1 MAKQLI
7 YNDEARK
14 AMKNGVDKLAN
25 AVKVTLGPKGRYV
38 VLDKKFGSPAVTN
51 DGVTIAKEIE
61 LEDPFENMGAQLVK
75 EVASKTNDIA
85 GDGTTTATVLAQSLI
100 NEGLKNITAGANANH
115 IKRGIDKA
123 VSLVIAEIKKNA
135 KQVKN
140 KEEIAQI
147 ASISA
152 SDKEIGNLIADAME
166 KVGKDGVITVE
177 EGKSSDTSLDVVEGM
192 QFDRGYNSPYFV
204 TDTERMQG
212 ILEDPYIILT
222 DKKISSMQEILPLL
236 EKVVQTGKP
245 FLIIAEDIEGEALAT
260 LVLNKI
266 RGTLKVIAVK
276 APGFGDRRKE
286 MLQDLAI
293 LTGGSVI
300 SEEVGL
306 KLDNVTL
313 ELLGQAKRVVV
324 DKENT
329 TIVSGLGDKKE
340 IQSRIAQIRK
350 QIEDTK
356 SDYDKEKLQERLAK
370 LVGGVA
376 VINVGAATEAA
387 MKTKKF
393 KVEDA
398 LNATRAGV
406 EEGIVS
412 GGGVAL
418 LKAQSVLEKL
428 QTQDADEKTGID
440 IVLKALEGP
449 IRMIVENAGLEASI
463 IIDKIK
469 NSKDA
474 SYGYNA
480 DNNEYVDMIK
490 AGIVDPAKVTRT
502 ALENAASI
510 AGLVL
515 ITETLV
521 TDIPEKSQKSSMMGG
536 AGMPPMPEY

>member
-14 AMKNGVDKLAN
+14 AMKNGVDKLAD

-38 VLDKKFGSPAVTN
+38 VLDKKFGSPTVTN

-100 NEGLKNITAGANANH
+100 NEGLKNITAGANANR
-115 IKRGIDKA
+115 IKKGIDMA
-123 VSLVIAEIKKNA
+123 VASVISEIKKTA
-135 KQVKN
+135 KQVQN

-152 SDKEIGNLIADAME
+152 SDREIGNLIADAME

-177 EGKSSDTSLDVVEGM
+177 EGKSSETTLDVVEGM
-192 QFDRGYNSPYFV
+192 QFDRGYSSPYFV

-212 ILEDPYIILT
+212 ILEDPYIIIT
-222 DKKISSMQEILPLL
+222 DKKISSMQEIFPLL

-266 RGTLKVIAVK
+266 RGTLKVVAVK

-286 MLQDLAI
+286 MLQDIAI

-300 SEEVGL
+300 TEEMGL
-306 KLDNVTL
+306 KLDSATL

-329 TIVSGLGDKKE
+329 TIVSGLGDKKD
-340 IQSRIAQIRK
+340 IGSRIAQIRK

-406 EEGIVS
+406 EEGIVA
-412 GGGVAL
+412 GGGVSL
-418 LKAQSVLEKL
+418 LKAQSILSKVEA
-428 QTQDADEKTGID
+428 QDDDEKTGID
-440 IVLKALEGP
+440 IVFKALEGP
-449 IRMIVENAGLEASI
+449 LRMIVENAGLEASVVV
-463 IIDKIK
+463 DKIK
-469 NSKDA
+469 NSKDP
-474 SYGYNA
+474 SFGFNA
-480 DNNEYVDMIK
+480 DSNEYVDMIK

-510 AGLVL
+510 AGLFL

-521 TDIPEKSQKSSMMGG
+521 TDIPERSPKMSMGG
-536 AGMPPMPEY
+536 AGMPPMSEY

>member
-177 EGKSSDTSLDVVEGM
+177 EGKSSDTNLDVVEGM

-245 FLIIAEDIEGEALAT
+245 FLIIAEDIEGEALGT

-286 MLQDLAI
+286 MLQDIAI

-306 KLDNVTL
+306 KLDNATL

-329 TIVSGLGDKKE
+329 TIVSGLGNKKE

-376 VINVGAATEAA
+376 VINVGAATEAE

-418 LKAQSVLEKL
+418 LKAQSVLEKI

-521 TDIPEKSQKSSMMGG
+521 TDIPEKSQKPSMMGG